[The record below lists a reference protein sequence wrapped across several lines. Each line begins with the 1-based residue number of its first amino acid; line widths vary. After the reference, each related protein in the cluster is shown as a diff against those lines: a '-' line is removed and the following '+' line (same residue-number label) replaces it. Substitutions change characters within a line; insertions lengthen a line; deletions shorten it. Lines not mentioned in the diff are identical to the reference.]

1 MKEKILR
8 IFLNLRKFRRNFFR
22 NSTFYILNFK
32 LIGGPMIE
40 LTGMD
45 KKDFILNA
53 DHIEKIE
60 EVPETIITLTNGKK
74 YIVLQ
79 SVDEV
84 INEVIKY
91 KNRIFNLKL

>member
-1 MKEKILR
+1 
-8 IFLNLRKFRRNFFR
+8 
-22 NSTFYILNFK
+22 
-32 LIGGPMIE
+32 MIE